1 MNEPKEIMNLYKVL
15 IASDQYTF
23 PKKGKVKISEN
34 HGVYIVYSP
43 ADKVLHVGNTP
54 SGKKGL
60 DQRLYNHVT
69 RTSSLSRQY
78 LKPQNIS
85 LRNGYKYR
93 VIEISSPRKR
103 ALLEALAA
111 GLLCP
116 AHIGTGEKKK
126 K

>member
-1 MNEPKEIMNLYKVL
+1 MTESDEIMNLYKTL
-15 IASDQYTF
+15 IQSDQYTF
-23 PKKGKVKISEN
+23 PSKGKVKISEK

-43 ADKVLHVGNTP
+43 TDKVLHVGNTP

-60 DQRLYNHVT
+60 NQRLYNHVT
-69 RTSSLSRQY
+69 RTSSFSRVY

-103 ALLEALAA
+103 ALLEALTA